1 MIMKA
6 PALKRL
12 FLAALVLTFT
22 PLLHAQ
28 NAPGKIPAPEKITV
42 HLDPARTEIHW
53 TLTGSVH
60 TVHGTFQLKGGLVS
74 FDPATGVA
82 EGEVLVDLATG
93 ESGSHGRD
101 SRMQSEVL
109 ESAKYPQAIF
119 HPQKVVGSV
128 IAGQTQN
135 VTVEGTFTI
144 HGSDHPL
151 RLEMKISI
159 NGQETVASTHFV
171 VPYVEWGMK
180 NPSNLL
186 LRVDKQVDVD
196 VVAKGTAEGLP

>member
-1 MIMKA
+1 MKA
-6 PALKRL
+6 FALKRL
-12 FLAALVLTFT
+12 FLAALVLILT

-28 NAPGKIPAPEKITV
+28 AAPGKITV

-60 TVHGTFQLKGGLVS
+60 TVHGTFQLKGGMVS

-128 IAGQTQN
+128 TAGQTQN
-135 VTVEGTFTI
+135 VTVDGTFTI
-144 HGSDHPL
+144 HGTDHPL
-151 RLEMKISI
+151 RLEMRITVS
-159 NGQETVASTHFV
+159 GQEMVATTQFV

-180 NPSNLL
+180 NPSNVL
-186 LRVDKQVDVD
+186 LRVDKQVNVD
-196 VVAKGTAEGLP
+196 VVAKGTAEGLR

>member
-1 MIMKA
+1 MKA
-6 PALKRL
+6 FAFKRI
-12 FLAALVLTFT
+12 FLAALLLICT

-28 NAPGKIPAPEKITV
+28 ASPGKTPVPEKITV

-74 FDPATGVA
+74 FDPVTGIA

-119 HPQKVVGSV
+119 HPEKVVGSV
-128 IAGQTQN
+128 TAGQTQN
-135 VTVEGTFTI
+135 VTVDGTFTI
-144 HGSDHPL
+144 HGKDHPL

-159 NGQETVASTHFV
+159 NGHETVTSTHFV

-196 VVAKGTAEGLP
+196 VVAKGTAEGLR